1 MGKKKE
7 KTSSTS
13 TGTATTTPNVPSWIQ
28 GPAQGIYSG
37 IGSMVNQTP
46 TTFGPSQLQSRAYQG
61 AGGLGL
67 NSAIS
72 DAMSGTRGLMDYSPN
87 SVQAQ
92 QLSNTDLSGYMN
104 PYTNDVINAA
114 QADFANANDLGLNS
128 LRSMTPN
135 GAYGGSR
142 QAVSAGQLVG
152 DNTRNFAN
160 TVAQLRQ
167 GNYQNAQQAAQFD
180 IGNRFNADQFNVNS
194 GLQGA
199 QFRGN
204 MASQLG
210 QQGLAQDANSRANV
224 ATQSAL
230 GDQQR
235 DITMQND
242 PQQAQL
248 RYYSQLA
255 QILGIDPG
263 QFIGQTINS
272 SGQQSGTS
280 TTSDPWGTIAAL
292 AQAAGTAYSSDRRL
306 KRNIVPLNDTINGTP
321 LYEFEYLW
329 DEPGDKTIG
338 VMADEAPAHAVIMHP
353 SGYAMVDYGAL

>member
-13 TGTATTTPNVPSWIQ
+13 TGTATTTPNVPGWIQ
-28 GPAQGIYSG
+28 GPAQNLYGQVGGLMGQTPSTIGPSNLQNQAYSG
-37 IGSMVNQTP
+37 AS
-46 TTFGPSQLQSRAYQG
+46 
-61 AGGLGL
+61 GLGL
-67 NSAIS
+67 NSALS
-72 DAMSGTRGLMDYSPN
+72 DAMSGTRGLMDYSPD
-87 SVQAQ
+87 SVQAG
-92 QLSNTDLSGYMN
+92 QLSNTDLSSYMN
-104 PYTNDVINAA
+104 PFTNEVINAA
-114 QADFANANDLGLNS
+114 QNDFTNANDLGLNS

-180 IGNRFNADQFNVNS
+180 IGNRFSADQFNSNA

-210 QQGLAQDANSRANV
+210 QQGLAQDGNSRANI

-235 DITMQND
+235 AIAQEND
-242 PQQAQL
+242 PQNAQIRQL
-248 RYYSQLA
+248 QQLA
-255 QILGIDPG
+255 QILGISPDM
-263 QFIGQTINS
+263 FIGQQIDS
-272 SGQQSGTS
+272 SGRSTGQSS
-280 TTSDPWGTIAAL
+280 SSNPWGAL
-292 AQAAGTAYSSDRRL
+292 GTL
-306 KRNIVPLNDTINGTP
+306 LGGGGT
-321 LYEFEYLW
+321 LW
-329 DEPGDKTIG
+329 GG
-338 VMADEAPAHAVIMHP
+338 
-353 SGYAMVDYGAL
+353 G

>member
-28 GPAQGIYSG
+28 GPAQSFYQGVG
-37 IGSMVNQTP
+37 GLMGQTP
-46 TTFGPSQLQSRAYQG
+46 STFGPSSLQSQAYQG
-61 AGGLGL
+61 ASGLGL
-67 NSAIS
+67 NSALS
-72 DAMSGTRGLMDYSPN
+72 QAMSGTQGLMDYTPD
-87 SVQAQ
+87 SVQAG
-92 QLSNTDLSGYMN
+92 QLSDTDLSSYMN
-104 PYTNDVINAA
+104 PYTNEVIGAA
-114 QADFANANDLGLNS
+114 QNDFSNANALGLNS
-128 LRSMTPN
+128 LSSMTPN
-135 GAYGGSR
+135 GAFGGSR

-167 GNYQNAQQAAQFD
+167 GNYANAQQAAQFD

-210 QQGLAQDANSRANV
+210 AQGLAQDGNSRANI

-242 PQQAQL
+242 PQQAQM
-248 RYYSQLA
+248 RHYAQLA
-255 QILGIDPG
+255 QLLGIDPS

-272 SGQQSGTS
+272 SGTGTGTT
-280 TTSDPWGTIAAL
+280 TTSDPWGTLGTIL
-292 AQAAGTAYSSDRRL
+292 QAGATAYGGR
-306 KRNIVPLNDTINGTP
+306 G
-321 LYEFEYLW
+321 
-329 DEPGDKTIG
+329 
-338 VMADEAPAHAVIMHP
+338 
-353 SGYAMVDYGAL
+353 